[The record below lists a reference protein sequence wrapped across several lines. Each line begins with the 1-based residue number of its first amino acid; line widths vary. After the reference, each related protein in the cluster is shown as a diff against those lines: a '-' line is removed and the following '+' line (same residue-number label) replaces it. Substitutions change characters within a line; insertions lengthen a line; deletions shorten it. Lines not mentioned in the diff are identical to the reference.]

1 MRSLAHAEVRDDG
14 LHNPDAMHDLRT
26 GIAIGIDGGGTKTLA
41 ILVNAEG
48 REVSRA
54 QAGGANPWDV
64 GPDAARLALQSVIEP
79 LLAGGNVRAVCLG
92 SAGID
97 RESDLIATE
106 KSLRAMLPSTIALD
120 VRNDAAAAL
129 GIVGPKRPAMTV
141 IAGTGSISYGEAAD
155 GKVVRVGGHGAI
167 IGDAGSASALGLAAI
182 RHTAN
187 AFDGSEVRGLLAEA
201 VIKAL
206 KLRQASDIVLR
217 IQHPNFD
224 VPLVASIAPLVEQ
237 AFQAGDRAA
246 KALVELEANALAASA
261 KRVAQVVRGESA
273 LPVLLV
279 GGVFSGFSEIRDRVK
294 AALRQTGPVVV
305 HESSECVHG
314 AARIALDLAG

>member
-1 MRSLAHAEVRDDG
+1 M
-14 LHNPDAMHDLRT
+14 NDLKT
-26 GIAIGIDGGGTKTLA
+26 GIAIGIDGGGTKTLG
-41 ILVNAEG
+41 ILVNVDG
-48 REVSRA
+48 REVTRA

-64 GPDAARLALQSVIEP
+64 GPEAARIALRDVLEP
-79 LLAGGNVRAVCLG
+79 LMVGGSVRAVCLG

-97 RESDLIATE
+97 RDSDLVATE
-106 KSLRAMLPSTIALD
+106 KTLRELLPSNIAIN

-129 GIVGPKRPAMTV
+129 GIVGS
-141 IAGTGSISYGEAAD
+141 GSIAYGEGAD

-167 IGDAGSASALGLAAI
+167 IGDAGSASALGLAAV
-182 RHTAN
+182 RHAAN
-187 AFDGSEVRGLLAEA
+187 AFDGSEPRGLLAEA
-201 VIKAL
+201 VMKAL

-224 VPLVASIAPLVEQ
+224 VPLVASLAPLVEH

-246 KALVELEANALAASA
+246 KALVELEANLLAANA
-261 KRVAQVVRGESA
+261 KRVAQVVRSEAA

-294 AALRQTGPVVV
+294 AAIRQTGPVVI

-314 AARIALDLAG
+314 AARIALELAAK

>member
-1 MRSLAHAEVRDDG
+1 M
-14 LHNPDAMHDLRT
+14 NDLKL
-26 GIAIGIDGGGTKTLA
+26 GIAIGIDGGGTKTLG

-48 REVSRA
+48 REISRA
-54 QAGGANPWDV
+54 QSGGANPWDV
-64 GPDAARLALQSVIEP
+64 GAEAAQASLQGVLEP
-79 LLAGGNVRAVCLG
+79 LMVGGNVRAVCFG

-106 KSLRAMLPSTIALD
+106 KNLRALVPSNIAIN

-129 GIVGPKRPAMTV
+129 GIVGPKRPAIVV
-141 IAGTGSISYGEAAD
+141 IAGTGSIAYGEGAD

-167 IGDAGSASALGLAAI
+167 IGDAGSASALGLAAV

-187 AFDGSEVRGLLAEA
+187 AFDGSEPRGHLAEA
-201 VIKAL
+201 IIKAL
-206 KLRQASDIVLR
+206 KLRQVSDIVVR
-217 IQHPNFD
+217 IQHPTFD
-224 VPLVASIAPLVEQ
+224 VPLVASLAPLVEQ

-246 KALVELEANALAASA
+246 KTIVELEANALAANA
-261 KRVAQVVRGESA
+261 KRVAHVVRGEPA
-273 LPVLLV
+273 LPALLV

-294 AALRQTGPVVV
+294 AALRQTGAVAI

-314 AARIALDLAG
+314 AARIALDLAAK

>member
-1 MRSLAHAEVRDDG
+1 M
-14 LHNPDAMHDLRT
+14 NDLKT
-26 GIAIGIDGGGTKTLA
+26 GIAIGIDGGGTKTLG
-41 ILVNAEG
+41 ILVNVDG
-48 REVSRA
+48 REVTRA

-64 GPDAARLALQSVIEP
+64 GPEAARIALRDVLEP
-79 LLAGGNVRAVCLG
+79 LMVGGSVRAVCLG

-97 RESDLIATE
+97 RDSDLVATE
-106 KSLRAMLPSTIALD
+106 KTLRELLPSNIAIN

-129 GIVGPKRPAMTV
+129 GIVGSKRPAIVV
-141 IAGTGSISYGEAAD
+141 IAGTGSIAYGEGAD

-167 IGDAGSASALGLAAI
+167 IGDAGSASALGLAAV
-182 RHTAN
+182 RHAAN
-187 AFDGSEVRGLLAEA
+187 AFDGSEPRGLLAEA
-201 VIKAL
+201 VMKAL

-224 VPLVASIAPLVEQ
+224 VPLVASLAPLVEH

-246 KALVELEANALAASA
+246 KALVELEANLLAANA
-261 KRVAQVVRGESA
+261 KRVAQVVRSEAA

-294 AALRQTGPVVV
+294 AAIRQTGPVVI

-314 AARIALDLAG
+314 AARIALELAAK

>member
-1 MRSLAHAEVRDDG
+1 
-14 LHNPDAMHDLRT
+14 MHDLRT

-64 GPDAARLALQSVIEP
+64 GPEAARLALQSVIEP

-106 KSLRAMLPSTIALD
+106 KSLRAMLPSTIALN

>member
-1 MRSLAHAEVRDDG
+1 M
-14 LHNPDAMHDLRT
+14 NDLKT
-26 GIAIGIDGGGTKTLA
+26 GVAIGIDGGGTKTLA
-41 ILVNAEG
+41 ILVNADG

-64 GPDAARLALQSVIEP
+64 GPEAARLALQNVLDP
-79 LLAGGNVRAVCLG
+79 LMAGGSVRAVCLG

-106 KSLRAMLPSTIALD
+106 KSLRELLPSNVAIN

-129 GIVGPKRPAMTV
+129 GIVGSKRPAIAV
-141 IAGTGSISYGEAAD
+141 IAGTGSIAYGEGAD

-167 IGDAGSASALGLAAI
+167 IGDAGSASALGLAAV

-187 AFDGSEVRGLLAEA
+187 AFDGSEPRGLLAEA
-201 VIKAL
+201 VIKTL
-206 KLRQASDIVLR
+206 KLRQAADIVVR

-224 VPLVASIAPLVEQ
+224 VPLVASLAPLVEQ

-246 KALVELEANALAASA
+246 KALVEVEANALAANA
-261 KRVAQVVRGESA
+261 KRVAQVVRGEPA
-273 LPVLLV
+273 LPALLV
-279 GGVFSGFSEIRDRVK
+279 GGVFGGFSEIRDRVK
-294 AALRQTGPVVV
+294 AALRQTGTVVI

-314 AARIALDLAG
+314 AARIALELAG

>member
-1 MRSLAHAEVRDDG
+1 M
-14 LHNPDAMHDLRT
+14 NDLKT
-26 GIAIGIDGGGTKTLA
+26 GIAIGIDGGGTKTLG
-41 ILVNAEG
+41 ILVNVDG
-48 REVSRA
+48 REVTRA

-64 GPDAARLALQSVIEP
+64 GPEAARIALRDVLEP
-79 LLAGGNVRAVCLG
+79 LMVGGSVRAVCLG

-97 RESDLIATE
+97 RDSDLVATE
-106 KSLRAMLPSTIALD
+106 KTLRELLPSNIAIN

-129 GIVGPKRPAMTV
+129 GIVGSKRPAIVV
-141 IAGTGSISYGEAAD
+141 IAGTGSIAYGEGAD

-167 IGDAGSASALGLAAI
+167 IGDAGSASALGLAAV
-182 RHTAN
+182 RHAAN
-187 AFDGSEVRGLLAEA
+187 AFDGSEPRGLLAEA
-201 VIKAL
+201 VMKAL

-224 VPLVASIAPLVEQ
+224 VPLVASLAPLVEH

-246 KALVELEANALAASA
+246 KALVELEANLLAANA
-261 KRVAQVVRGESA
+261 KRVAQVVRSEAA

-279 GGVFSGFSEIRDRVK
+279 GGVFSGFSEVRDRVK
-294 AALRQTGPVVV
+294 AAIRQTGPVVI

-314 AARIALDLAG
+314 AARIALELAAK

>member
-1 MRSLAHAEVRDDG
+1 MNDIKS
-14 LHNPDAMHDLRT
+14 
-26 GIAIGIDGGGTKTLA
+26 GIAIGIDGGGTKTLG
-41 ILVNAEG
+41 ILVNVEG
-48 REVSRA
+48 REVTRA

-64 GPDAARLALQSVIEP
+64 GPEAARQSLHDVLEP
-79 LLAGGNVRAVCLG
+79 LMAGGNVRAVCLG

-106 KSLRAMLPSTIALD
+106 KALRALVPSDVAIN

-129 GIVGPKRPAMTV
+129 GIVGPKRPAIVV
-141 IAGTGSISYGEAAD
+141 IAGTGSIAYGEGAD

-167 IGDAGSASALGLAAI
+167 IGDAGSASALGLAAV

-187 AFDGSEVRGLLAEA
+187 AFDGSEPRGLLAEA

-224 VPLVASIAPLVEQ
+224 VPLVASLAPLVES

-246 KALVELEANALAASA
+246 KALVELEANALAANA
-261 KRVAQVVRGESA
+261 KRVAQVVRSEAA

-294 AALRQTGPVVV
+294 AALRQTGAVVI

-314 AARIALDLAG
+314 AARIALDLAAAS